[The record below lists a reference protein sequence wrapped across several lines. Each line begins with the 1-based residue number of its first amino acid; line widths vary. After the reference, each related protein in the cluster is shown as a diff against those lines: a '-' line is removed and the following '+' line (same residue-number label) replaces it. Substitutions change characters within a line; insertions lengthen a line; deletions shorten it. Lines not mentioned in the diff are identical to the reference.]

1 MNTFATLMNMLRT
14 LAAIEIRAINSKD
27 YTMQAKIEKLTYRIE
42 HKMET
47 LQ

>member
-1 MNTFATLMNMLRT
+1 MNTFTTLMNMLRT
-14 LAAIEIRAINSKD
+14 LTAIEIRAINSRD
-27 YTMQAKIEKLTYRIE
+27 YIMQAKIESLTYRIE